1 MKIETVIDQLK
12 DLIKDRHSFLCEDG
26 EPEWNEIYIKDI
38 NALNQAIDELSKAI
52 KKKPVD
58 SYCPSCNRHLRCPKS
73 EHLISGRTKNRT
85 GDNYCP
91 SCGQA
96 LDWSVKDEL

>member
-1 MKIETVIDQLK
+1 MKIEKVIDQLK
-12 DLIKDRHSFLCEDG
+12 DLIKDRHGFISED
-26 EPEWNEIYIKDI
+26 EDIEWNEIYIKDI
-38 NALNQAIDELSKAI
+38 KALNQAMEIVNKAI
-52 KKKPVD
+52 PKAPIN

-73 EHLISGRTKNRT
+73 EHLISGRTKNRI

-96 LDWSVKDEL
+96 IDWSNSNEL

>member
-52 KKKPVD
+52 KKKPIKTEEGD
-58 SYCPSCNRHLRCPKS
+58 ICCPRCSVCFYAEGFNQIYK
-73 EHLISGRTKNRT
+73 
-85 GDNYCP
+85 DNYCWC
-91 SCGQA
+91 CGQA
-96 LDWSVKDEL
+96 IDWSGNNEL